1 MLLPSELFFESMNID
16 FLYWSS
22 ISTKAMGLHI
32 KTLDLKG
39 EFHKTKGQ
47 ERKEQLDCIVKT
59 HSPGD
64 GEKSS

>member
-1 MLLPSELFFESMNID
+1 
-16 FLYWSS
+16 
-22 ISTKAMGLHI
+22 MGLHI